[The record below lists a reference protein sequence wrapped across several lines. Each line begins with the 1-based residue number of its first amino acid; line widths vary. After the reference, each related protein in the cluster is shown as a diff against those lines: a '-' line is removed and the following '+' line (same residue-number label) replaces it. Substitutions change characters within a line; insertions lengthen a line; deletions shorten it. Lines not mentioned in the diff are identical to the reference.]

1 MTEDIFSS
9 HNQILRR
16 LDARDQN
23 LLRPA
28 FSRVHLSLR
37 QTLEAPNEAI
47 EHIYFIEEGMAS
59 VVAMSTGDLQTE
71 VGLIGREGMT
81 GTALV
86 VSDPSTP
93 FECYVQL
100 EGTALRISSEDF
112 LSAFDQSS
120 SLRRVLRLYA
130 RASFIQTAYTAFA
143 NAQFKVEERLARW
156 LLMVRD
162 RVEMDTFSVT
172 HEFLSVMLGVRRSGV
187 TDTIHILEG
196 KGLIKSRRSEM
207 TLIDKEGLKA
217 CAGASYGQAEQE
229 YMRLMQ

>member
-1 MTEDIFSS
+1 
-9 HNQILRR
+9 
-16 LDARDQN
+16 
-23 LLRPA
+23 LLRPGL
-28 FSRVHLSLR
+28 SRVSLSLR
-37 QTLEAPNEAI
+37 QTLEASNQAI
-47 EHIYFIEEGMAS
+47 EHVYFIEEGMAS
-59 VVAMSTGDLQTE
+59 VVALRAGDLQTE

-86 VSDPSTP
+86 LGDPGTP
-93 FECYVQL
+93 FDCYVQM
-100 EGTALRISSEDF
+100 EGKALQISSMDF
-112 LSAFDQSS
+112 LGAFEQSS

-143 NAQFKVEERLARW
+143 NAQFKLEERLARW

-207 TLIDKEGLKA
+207 TLIDREGLKA
-217 CAGASYGQAEQE
+217 CAGASYGQPEQE
-229 YMRLMQ
+229 YDRLLH